1 MTRWIAT
8 AIAATLLAG
17 CGQVIPDW
25 YKPACNKRTAD
36 GGRQFCAEGS
46 GATGDDALQA
56 ARARALRDAA
66 EYLGSEVKSDIT
78 LSAKCVGLVKGSAEE
93 SVCLEEISNDI
104 KVGSKAI
111 EVREARIIREKVA
124 PGDAGKQ
131 AWVTVKVPG
140 DEWARLWRRARN
152 MTFVSI
158 SCSDDAGKPCPR
170 SVLDGL
176 VDATGRCGMNAA
188 GKPRIADKAGDRK
201 ALLKDA
207 LGREA
212 AWLLE
217 LDVRTRSVAVEDE
230 VHYVAAA
237 GNWQLVDTVDG
248 KAIAA
253 REVPE
258 ARGAHLQPGPA
269 ARKAL
274 AKWTESLSIRSCGL
288 SAAAGSLCCA
298 SEKR

>member
-56 ARARALRDAA
+56 
-66 EYLGSEVKSDIT
+66 
-78 LSAKCVGLVKGSAEE
+78 
-93 SVCLEEISNDI
+93 
-104 KVGSKAI
+104 
-111 EVREARIIREKVA
+111 
-124 PGDAGKQ
+124 
-131 AWVTVKVPG
+131 VKVPG
-140 DEWARLWRRARN
+140 YEWARLWRRARN